1 MKRASF
7 FVCFLILALFTACV
21 TSPVNVNK
29 ASSSENVN
37 KVSSSENVPKTSI
50 PTATPNTAFLEVK
63 QNYDDAF
70 TKSFNDFSSS
80 FQYDERSHLYSITI
94 VYKDV
99 TKKAYYDNIDWAD
112 EYCDA
117 FNRVAEIMK
126 KAVKDKGYGDIDV
139 LISWQADNDEGLL
152 YSGKNGKDTYR
163 LIDHA
168 TLRISNLSNSYSY
181 GYYTFTGTVQNFL
194 HRTVKFVKVKLE
206 LLDSNG
212 RVVDTDWTY
221 AVGVEGL
228 NYRDS
233 KPFEIIHK
241 DSGVDWKKFRISVLD
256 YD

>member
-7 FVCFLILALFTACV
+7 IVCFIILAMFTACVSV
-21 TSPVNVNK
+21 TSPVNAYK
-29 ASSSENVN
+29 ASSSSKSVQR
-37 KVSSSENVPKTSI
+37 TSI
-50 PTATPNTAFLEVK
+50 PTATPNTAFSKVK
-63 QNYDDAF
+63 KDFDDAI
-70 TKSFNDFSSS
+70 TKAFSSFS
-80 FQYDERSHLYSITI
+80 FSYKYDEGSHLYTITAI
-94 VYKDV
+94 RKDV
-99 TKKAYYDNIDWAD
+99 TKKEYYDNIDWAD

-117 FNRVAEIMK
+117 FNEVAESTK
-126 KAVKDKGYGDIDV
+126 QAVKDKGYGDIDV
-139 LISWQADNDEGLL
+139 IIEWKADNNDGVL

-168 TLRISNLSNSYSY
+168 TLRISNLSNKYSY

-212 RVVDTDWTY
+212 KVVDTDWTY